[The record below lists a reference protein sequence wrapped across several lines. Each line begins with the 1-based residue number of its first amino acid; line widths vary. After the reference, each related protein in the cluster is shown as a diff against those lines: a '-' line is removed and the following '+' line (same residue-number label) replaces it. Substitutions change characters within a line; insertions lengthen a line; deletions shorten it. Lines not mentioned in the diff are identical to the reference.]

1 MLAPVVPEKIGVAAV
16 LLKKEGITLFGFLL
30 YTTSDL
36 AVIEY
41 LKYGATELDVMSG
54 NVCILFLIEPPS
66 MEWIEYSRRKNH
78 PWWRLIGKEQLD
90 KITARP
96 PQPTS
101 FLKKKISSLFQ
112 LTIIE
117 RNANTSIVIGD
128 DNVTGQANV
137 VSLQSIIS
145 PAVGLPYNR
154 EESITV
160 AKQFGISVAEL
171 PCLIF
176 FKDPDERVIW
186 NCPLKQL
193 KSQDETKIF
202 FREFFGSNQFAAL
215 SNGMI

>member
-16 LLKKEGITLFGFLL
+16 LLKKEGVTLFGFLL

-41 LKYGATELDVMSG
+41 LRYGATELDVMSG
-54 NVCILFLIEPPS
+54 NVCIVFLIEPPS

-78 PWWRLIGKEQLD
+78 PWWRLFGKDQLD
-90 KITARP
+90 KVTARP

-101 FLKKKISSLFQ
+101 FLKRISSILH

-128 DNVTGQANV
+128 ANATGQSNV
-137 VSLQSIIS
+137 VSLQSIIN
-145 PAVGLPYNR
+145 PALGLPYNR
-154 EESITV
+154 EESIIV
-160 AKQFGISVAEL
+160 AKQFGVSVAEL

-176 FKDPDERVIW
+176 FKDPDETVIW

-202 FREFFGSNQFAAL
+202 FREFFGSDQFAAL